1 MDKKLLAGFGLM
13 SVMNLHQIN
22 SDTVMQIVAG
32 LSLLQLITLIVR
44 GSVFID
50 WLRLEG
56 WKDKIPFYLI
66 KCEKHGFQLSYPS
79 GYSREIV
86 CPNCLKEI

>member
-22 SDTVMQIVAG
+22 SDTVMQIVAN
-32 LSLLQLITLIVR
+32 LSLLQLLTLIIS

-79 GYSREIV
+79 GYSRELV
-86 CPNCLKEI
+86 CPKCLKEI